1 MLRFGLMLSLL
12 LLTVAAIVAA
22 GAWAALVAVGAIS
35 ASSGLRV
42 VALVILVAGVGC
54 FVALGRAVRRRV
66 APFGSLI
73 EAAAQIERGDYSARV
88 PERGGRDVRGLARAF
103 NAMSARLSAIDTQRR
118 SFLADVAHELRT
130 PISIMRGRLEA
141 MLDGIHPRD
150 DEHLRAILV
159 HAASLERLVGDV
171 ATVAQAETGGLPCIS
186 SRSTW
191 PCSRTPSRTTS
202 ARRRARRASRSAY
215 GCRPR
220 RCRSPP
226 TLPASARR
234 SRTWWRTRCA
244 TARRAA
250 RSRYGSSRAATG
262 ARPRRPRRRPGDT
275 ARDPRAGVRALRA
288 GPRLDGQRARPRD
301 RRRHRRGP
309 RRLGDRHEHAR
320 GRDHGR
326 ARPADRRLERIRVT
340 HTDDIERTLDSY
352 RDRIGLPVEDVATPA
367 LVLDVEALERNI
379 AAMEQRTAGGAA
391 LRPHA
396 KAHKSAE
403 IAGLQLRAGAI
414 GIMTATAWEALALAR
429 AGVTDILVG
438 NIVRGAARC
447 AAVVDA
453 ARHTGTT
460 VLVDDTGNADELA
473 AAARH
478 AGVELD
484 VLVDVDVGQHRTG
497 ARTPGEAVTL
507 ARHVAHTPGLRLRG
521 VHGYE
526 GHVSLEQD
534 ADRRRAGAATASD
547 DRAAFVDA
555 IRADGH
561 PVEIVSAGGTGMW
574 DSTGRDPRVSEL
586 HPGSYVFMDAAH
598 WRQVPDPE
606 ASLHVLA
613 TVLTRKGQTVV
624 LDAGRKTLGTID
636 PIPPVIRDVPGPVR
650 MFHEEHAEP
659 CHRWLPSQRSGSAP
673 MLNLEHLM
681 GEGTV
686 KPSLT
691 TRRA

>member
-1 MLRFGLMLSLL
+1 M
-12 LLTVAAIVAA
+12 
-22 GAWAALVAVGAIS
+22 
-35 ASSGLRV
+35 
-42 VALVILVAGVGC
+42 
-54 FVALGRAVRRRV
+54 
-66 APFGSLI
+66 
-73 EAAAQIERGDYSARV
+73 
-88 PERGGRDVRGLARAF
+88 
-103 NAMSARLSAIDTQRR
+103 
-118 SFLADVAHELRT
+118 
-130 PISIMRGRLEA
+130 
-141 MLDGIHPRD
+141 
-150 DEHLRAILV
+150 
-159 HAASLERLVGDV
+159 
-171 ATVAQAETGGLPCIS
+171 
-186 SRSTW
+186 
-191 PCSRTPSRTTS
+191 
-202 ARRRARRASRSAY
+202 
-215 GCRPR
+215 
-220 RCRSPP
+220 
-226 TLPASARR
+226 
-234 SRTWWRTRCA
+234 
-244 TARRAA
+244 
-250 RSRYGSSRAATG
+250 
-262 ARPRRPRRRPGDT
+262 
-275 ARDPRAGVRALRA
+275 
-288 GPRLDGQRARPRD
+288 
-301 RRRHRRGP
+301 
-309 RRLGDRHEHAR
+309 
-320 GRDHGR
+320 
-326 ARPADRRLERIRVT
+326 T

-447 AAVVDA
+447 AAVADA

-460 VLVDDTGNADELA
+460 VLVDDTANADELA

-497 ARTPGEAVTL
+497 ARTPGEAVEL

-650 MFHEEHAEP
+650 MFHEEHLGIETDAEAP
-659 CHRWLPSQRSGSAP
+659 RPGAIVEIVPSYAP
-673 MLNLEHLM
+673 AAVTLHEVYHLVEQ
-681 GEGTV
+681 GRVVDVWPVLARAGGREGA
-686 KPSLT
+686 
-691 TRRA
+691 R